1 MGRAV
6 HSAKATRDVMSPP
19 PYHRA
24 RGCRVECGASPPHRG
39 HPRSWVGGLSSCG
52 SSGIGPPHSSGHTR
66 TRDSNVTSLQ
76 ALCGKEKG
84 HMKDPVQT
92 EPPPPMYQEPGAGS
106 RAKTEAHRGTW
117 GQGRACAG
125 SHQPFSPGQA
135 RGLQKRRSW

>member
-76 ALCGKEKG
+76 ALRGKEKG

-92 EPPPPMYQEPGAGS
+92 EPPPPNVPGA
-106 RAKTEAHRGTW
+106 W
-117 GQGRACAG
+117 GRV
-125 SHQPFSPGQA
+125 P
-135 RGLQKRRSW
+135 R